1 MKYIL
6 AVLYLFAVGGHFV
19 SAGNEESVTLDLYY
33 ESLCPDSIYF
43 MVLQLFPTWQ
53 KFGSQLQINYKPFGF
68 ASWVE
73 TVDGGYTFECQHGE
87 NECLGNKAQACL
99 LSMVSKQEE
108 IVPLINCMMST
119 RNPPSVGDECIS
131 ELNLDVDVGALEDC
145 IFNSNLGSILLHDYG
160 VETKNADPRINYV
173 PWIVLNGEFTQENL
187 DLAQSDL
194 TGLLCEK
201 YLPNS
206 PACN

>member
-6 AVLYLFAVGGHFV
+6 SILALIAVGGQLG
-19 SAGNEESVTLDLYY
+19 SASNEESVTLDLFY
-33 ESLCPDSIYF
+33 EALCPDSIYF

-53 KFGSQLQINYKPFGF
+53 KFGTQLQINYKPFGF

-73 TVDGGYTFECQHGE
+73 TGDGGFTFECQHGAD
-87 NECLGNKAQACL
+87 ECLGNKAQACL
-99 LSMVSKQEE
+99 LNMVPKQEE
-108 IVPLINCMMST
+108 IVPLINCMMKT
-119 RNPPSVGDECIS
+119 RNPPSIGDECIS
-131 ELNLDVDVGALEDC
+131 ELNLDVDVRALGDC
-145 IFNSNLGSILLHDYG
+145 LNSNLGSILLHDYG
-160 VETKNADPRINYV
+160 VETKNADPKINYV
-173 PWIVLNGEFTQENL
+173 PWIVLNGEFSRENL
-187 DLAQSDL
+187 DMAQSDL